1 MENNQIITVKDEYGK
16 DVKLEILETIE
27 VDNNKYVIVS
37 PIGSEEAYAYR
48 TIEKAGEI
56 EYISIGYGEEF
67 EKVLEK
73 FNSLAD
79 ED

>member
-1 MENNQIITVKDEYGK
+1 MKSSQIITVKDEYGK
-16 DVKLEILETIE
+16 DVELEIIETLE
-27 VDNNKYVIVS
+27 VDNNKYAIVS
-37 PIGSEEAYAYR
+37 PINSEEAYAYR
-48 TIEKAGEI
+48 TVEKDGEI

-73 FNSLAD
+73 FNSLID

>member
-1 MENNQIITVKDEYGK
+1 MGSNQIITVKDEYGK
-16 DVKLEILETIE
+16 DVKLEILENLEI
-27 VDNNKYVIVS
+27 DGNKYVIVA

-67 EKVLEK
+67 ERVLEK
-73 FNSLAD
+73 FNSLTE